1 MAAIAIRATYRQ
13 AHAVK
18 RKEKE
23 AVTMFPEHH
32 QNNTILSMR
41 I

>member
-1 MAAIAIRATYRQ
+1 MAAIAIGATYRQ
-13 AHAVK
+13 ARALK
-18 RKEKE
+18 RKEKK
-23 AVTMFPEHH
+23 AVMMFLECL